1 MGFEIKIITNL
12 VQNAG
17 KLMKIFFT
25 CWSPNRLGS
34 MTLYFIISVV
44 SFIFPTS
51 EKKSSST
58 FKVCDS
64 SLKAVTWQ
72 SGNESRAFIHLK
84 RATPMMSV
92 TDDCKTLPPPSPR
105 SQLWSLRAEGKV
117 GGGRGDNYQYKW
129 SPAND
134 AHCWIPWSSLQG
146 NLRTL
151 ICFVD
156 E

>member
-1 MGFEIKIITNL
+1 
-12 VQNAG
+12 
-17 KLMKIFFT
+17 MKIFFT
-25 CWSPNRLGS
+25 LQSPNRPES
-34 MTLYFIISVV
+34 MTLYFIISVI

-72 SGNESRAFIHLK
+72 SGNGSRAFIHLK

-92 TDDCKTLPPPSPR
+92 TDDCKTLPSPPPR

-117 GGGRGDNYQYKW
+117 GGGRGDNYQYK
-129 SPAND
+129 
-134 AHCWIPWSSLQG
+134 
-146 NLRTL
+146 
-151 ICFVD
+151 
-156 E
+156 